1 MSKASSFWSQ
11 HSQPFGLWLPA
22 RSSSGNACTV
32 QQSCGKHV
40 PTLNTVGVKWLD
52 AAKPMSKPGHQNHMA
67 SGISWHL
74 HLLPKTRT
82 FIFPCAPITSRFYIP
97 EKPMNTSDWRL
108 LHPSI
113 SPEPHKY
120 IPITSPFFQWWP
132 CLAKGQ
138 RHQASEA
145 ACGRLWQILAGC
157 RVKIMG
163 TVQYNGILT
172 YTSYDIIDPY
182 NHFSM
187 ELLASSGM
195 GGKLLVSVN
204 YQKPFKSCP
213 SSTLVR
219 KKLGW
224 LTHIRTLTSDVPSPR
239 SQSHWQSQNT
249 WRICGYPK
257 SINDGASANPTHVMW
272 DPRKKKTCWSSWNLS
287 YQNTVPVSRFN
298 VSCGA
303 SGESTASTWNSQL
316 HPLTRWCVE
325 CGSWGEWW
333 MAIMGKTLALIL
345 KYKEIIFIRTTY
357 ERPTG
362 ECSSSSLIEDHG
374 CWNMW
379 AGFTTLWHPL
389 MLAG

>member
-1 MSKASSFWSQ
+1 MIAGSVIFRECMYSTAIMWQTRANTKYCWSQ
-11 HSQPFGLWLPA
+11 MIGCCEANVKA
-22 RSSSGNACTV
+22 RSPESHGIRDFLAFAPVTKNPHIHIPLCPHYIPVLYPRKT
-32 QQSCGKHV
+32 
-40 PTLNTVGVKWLD
+40 NEYKWLET
-52 AAKPMSKPGHQNHMA
+52 
-67 SGISWHL
+67 IV
-74 HLLPKTRT
+74 
-82 FIFPCAPITSRFYIP
+82 
-97 EKPMNTSDWRL
+97 
-108 LHPSI
+108 HPSI

-204 YQKPFKSCP
+204 YQKPFKSCVFWKLERSTRNVTWSP
-213 SSTLVR
+213 SSTLGTQ
-219 KKLGW
+219 KIGLAHTHPD
-224 LTHIRTLTSDVPSPR
+224 THIGRAFTEITEPLAVTKHLADLWISKASMMGLQPTPPTS
-239 SQSHWQSQNT
+239 
-249 WRICGYPK
+249 CGTR
-257 SINDGASANPTHVMW
+257 G
-272 DPRKKKTCWSSWNLS
+272 KKNCWSSWNLS

>member
-1 MSKASSFWSQ
+1 
-11 HSQPFGLWLPA
+11 
-22 RSSSGNACTV
+22 
-32 QQSCGKHV
+32 
-40 PTLNTVGVKWLD
+40 
-52 AAKPMSKPGHQNHMA
+52 MSKPGHQNHMA

-187 ELLASSGM
+187 ELLASNGM

-204 YQKPFKSCP
+204 YQKPFKSCVFWKLERSTRNVTWSP

-224 LTHIRTLTSDVPSPR
+224 LTHIRTPTSDVPSPR

-272 DPRKKKTCWSSWNLS
+272 DPRKKKLADHLEISPIKTRSQWVASMFHA
-287 YQNTVPVSRFN
+287 VPVASRPPPLEIR
-298 VSCGA
+298 SC
-303 SGESTASTWNSQL
+303 
-316 HPLTRWCVE
+316 
-325 CGSWGEWW
+325 
-333 MAIMGKTLALIL
+333 
-345 KYKEIIFIRTTY
+345 IR
-357 ERPTG
+357 
-362 ECSSSSLIEDHG
+362 
-374 CWNMW
+374 
-379 AGFTTLWHPL
+379 
-389 MLAG
+389 